1 MRNLKKFLALV
12 LAMMMTLSLMVTVNA
27 ATDSDF
33 TDKDSITENFAEG
46 IEVLKGMGVFEG
58 YPDGSF
64 GPKGEITR
72 AETAAIVYRL
82 ATGDWEGT
90 QAHLYKDYQQ
100 FDDVASSQ
108 WFAGY
113 INYCANAEWIAGYGN
128 GKFGPNDKVT
138 AYQAAAMILRAV
150 GYGKNGEFVG
160 STWRTQVANVTRSEG
175 LLVNVDKTTYANTM
189 NNFATRELVAE
200 ILFQAAQIPTVTW
213 SMLGGYNKYQA
224 SVTVAGQDNLLNPS
238 LGYINYGLTNHQ
250 GIVLG
255 NQATGEK
262 ATKIGFG
269 INQLA
274 AATDPQVMN
283 NSGSYTYTDTA
294 ATTAAAG
301 NVTMAFDAETGLD
314 LFGHKVKVWYNANG
328 GTHKTYAVFD
338 KAVLSATITAS
349 AAEKIG
355 KTQLDADAGANKLSA
370 AVNAAGFTVPVTDQQ
385 FYTSESF
392 SRFGALADTAP
403 TATTA
408 KVYVVISNNSDK
420 TVDVVIPVNVAAA
433 QITKVDNWSATKTI
447 SLDATLSGTFAIDVA
462 AGEVYEQDDV
472 TSPSEGFVVGS
483 KVIATEITKS
493 TADDTNPVYWLDN
506 VPASSVTGK
515 VVHYDTT
522 TKTVTLEG
530 GKTLDSTIIDNAA
543 ISNGTGNYNVKS
555 TSSFKYTTYKFT
567 LDGMGNWLHAEEVF
581 ENNFVYGTYIDY
593 STNLGTGTFTYQ
605 LVGVDLNGEVV
616 KYNPTKFQLQGDASA
631 TALSGAKDIGTIG
644 IPYHEHGA
652 SASTGGGLVGRDGTV
667 VYKGFIMKDTLMD
680 NQDATLKDIA
690 GIVGLSTNGKTVI
703 NKSGVDMGVV
713 QVTNGT
719 ADGTAG
725 KEYVYLTEKTKFIV
739 VDGYGTDTLKPVVYN
754 GISALLGGSGGV
766 SIDHTKAS
774 EILCTMSNYMYSNT
788 GVISK
793 QVDTI
798 ILPKDALEYDG
809 GNNLYFFHK
818 VTSSVASAGDDAYLF
833 EGYQNGEKVNVWVD
847 VANVKVAAGV
857 GTICVANNTTELAAD
872 KFLLLVDSG
881 KKAANGE
888 PVYTTKAVDATAG
901 TGQNVAPGTSPNA
914 ICYDTATAYKADTM
928 NTQTALLDTTLVKVA
943 DAKVVNLV
951 PNLATIKSLDDLNH
965 LSSVVG
971 DEVTVAVTYAETG
984 SKTIS
989 VIYVLNVAHT

>member
-27 ATDSDF
+27 AAASDF

-213 SMLGGYNKYQA
+213 TMLGGYNKYQ
-224 SVTVAGQDNLLNPS
+224 SSITVAGQDNLLNPS

-269 INQLA
+269 INQLV

-294 ATTAAAG
+294 ATTAAG

-349 AAEKIG
+349 DAEKIG

-385 FYTSESF
+385 FYASASF

-408 KVYVVISNNSDK
+408 EVYVVISNNSDK

-447 SLDATLSGTFAIDVA
+447 NLDSSITADDTDTQ
-462 AGEVYEQDDV
+462 YEQADV

-483 KVIATEITKS
+483 KVIATEITQNTK
-493 TADDTNPVYWLDN
+493 DDSGCLVLLGLLAGSGRGL
-506 VPASSVTGK
+506 VLLGFLA
-515 VVHYDTT
+515 
-522 TKTVTLEG
+522 G
-530 GKTLDSTIIDNAA
+530 G
-543 ISNGTGNYNVKS
+543 
-555 TSSFKYTTYKFT
+555 
-567 LDGMGNWLHAEEVF
+567 
-581 ENNFVYGTYIDY
+581 
-593 STNLGTGTFTYQ
+593 
-605 LVGVDLNGEVV
+605 
-616 KYNPTKFQLQGDASA
+616 
-631 TALSGAKDIGTIG
+631 
-644 IPYHEHGA
+644 
-652 SASTGGGLVGRDGTV
+652 GGGL
-667 VYKGFIMKDTLMD
+667 ITLG
-680 NQDATLKDIA
+680 LVLVLA
-690 GIVGLSTNGKTVI
+690 GS
-703 NKSGVDMGVV
+703 
-713 QVTNGT
+713 
-719 ADGTAG
+719 
-725 KEYVYLTEKTKFIV
+725 KEFTG
-739 VDGYGTDTLKPVVYN
+739 D
-754 GISALLGGSGGV
+754 GGV
-766 SIDHTKAS
+766 
-774 EILCTMSNYMYSNT
+774 
-788 GVISK
+788 GVLLHRLA
-793 QVDTI
+793 VG
-798 ILPKDALEYDG
+798 DG
-809 GNNLYFFHK
+809 LLHGHL
-818 VTSSVASAGDDAYLF
+818 
-833 EGYQNGEKVNVWVD
+833 VD
-847 VANVKVAAGV
+847 VGGDV
-857 GTICVANNTTELAAD
+857 
-872 KFLLLVDSG
+872 LLLRQLAGPAAAVAGQKLVLAIAPLTQDDSLLN
-881 KKAANGE
+881 AAALNAQYHAAQRLVLGLR
-888 PVYTTKAVDATAG
+888 VKHIRQVMDFGQRDHLGLHLGRGFAVF
-901 TGQNVAPGTSPNA
+901 
-914 ICYDTATAYKADTM
+914 IC
-928 NTQTALLDTTLVKVA
+928 
-943 DAKVVNLV
+943 
-951 PNLATIKSLDDLNH
+951 H
-965 LSSVVG
+965 LESSC
-971 DEVTVAVTYAETG
+971 
-984 SKTIS
+984 
-989 VIYVLNVAHT
+989 

>member
-213 SMLGGYNKYQA
+213 TMLGGYNKYQ
-224 SVTVAGQDNLLNPS
+224 SSITVAGQDNLLNPS

-274 AATDPQVMN
+274 ATGDPQVMN
-283 NSGSYTYTDTA
+283 NSGSYTYADNA
-294 ATTAAAG
+294 ATNAAAG

-349 AAEKIG
+349 APEQIG

-370 AVNAAGFTVPVTDQQ
+370 AVNAAGFTVPVTNQQ
-385 FYTSESF
+385 FYASASF

-447 SLDATLSGTFAIDVA
+447 NLDSSITADDTDTQ
-462 AGEVYEQDDV
+462 YEQADV

-483 KVIATEITKS
+483 KVIATEITQNTK
-493 TADDTNPVYWLDN
+493 DDGAPVYWLDN
-506 VPASSVTGK
+506 VPAPSVTGK

-522 TKTVTLEG
+522 TKAVTLEG
-530 GKTLDSTIIDNAA
+530 GKTLERTIIADDA
-543 ISNGTGNYNVKS
+543 ISNDTGNYNVES
-555 TSSFKYTTYKFT
+555 TTNFKYTTYKFT

-690 GIVGLSTNGKTVI
+690 GIVGLSTDGKTVI

-847 VANVKVAAGV
+847 ADYVDGGKLQTQS
-857 GTICVANNTTELAAD
+857 GTGNDLAAD

-888 PVYTTKAVDATAG
+888 PVYTTKALDATVG
-901 TGQNVAPGTSPNA
+901 KEQNAAPGANPNA

-928 NTQTALLDTTLVKVA
+928 NTQTALLGTDLVKVA

-971 DEVTVAVTYAETG
+971 QKVDVAVTYAESG

-989 VIYVLNVAHT
+989 VIYVLNVTHA